1 MATITFIVSV
11 AVAISLGT
19 VGSYILMMKLM
30 TSKRGK
36 KAVIDYSKELSDM
49 TFELVKANMADTKK
63 WQELVTQAEASF
75 EEE

>member
-11 AVAISLGT
+11 AAAISLGT

-63 WQELVTQAEASF
+63 WQELVTQVTF

>member
-1 MATITFIVSV
+1 MTTIVFVVAV

-36 KAVIDYSKELSDM
+36 KAVIDYSKELSDI
-49 TFELVKANMADTKK
+49 TYELVKANMADTKR
-63 WQELVTQAEASF
+63 WTDLMMNNAV
-75 EEE
+75 EE